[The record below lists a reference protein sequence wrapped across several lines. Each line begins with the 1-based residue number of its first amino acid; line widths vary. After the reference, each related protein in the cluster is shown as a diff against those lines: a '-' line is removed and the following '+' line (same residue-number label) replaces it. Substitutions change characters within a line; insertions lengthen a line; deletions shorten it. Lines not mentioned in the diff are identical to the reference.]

1 MKNQEKEDKKNQ
13 DNKDERIEEMSAVEV
28 KSGKGKIFCI
38 SIIGEIEGHTVLP
51 PQSKTTKYEHM
62 LPELVRIEEDDD
74 IGGLLL
80 MLNTVGG
87 DVEAGLAIAEMIAGM
102 KKPTVSMVLGGG
114 HSIGVPLAVAAK
126 KSFIVPSATMTV
138 HPIRMTGTVIGA
150 PQTFRQMH
158 KVQDRLVEFVVRNS
172 GIEEEKFTALMMETE
187 KIANDV
193 GTVLYGEEAVTC
205 GLIDGVGGIA
215 DAMET
220 LHKLMSE

>member
-1 MKNQEKEDKKNQ
+1 MKNQEKSDREKQ
-13 DNKDERIEEMSAVEV
+13 ENKDERIEEMSAVEV
-28 KSGKGKIFCI
+28 KTGKGKISCI

-62 LPELVRIEEDDD
+62 LPELVRIEEDDH

-158 KVQDRLVEFVVRNS
+158 KVQDRLIEFVVRNS
-172 GIEEEKFTALMMETE
+172 GIGEEKFTALMMETE
-187 KIANDV
+187 NIANDV
-193 GTVLYGEEAVTC
+193 GTVLYGEEAVAC

-220 LHKLMSE
+220 LHNLMKE

>member
-1 MKNQEKEDKKNQ
+1 MKHQEETKNKSNEEN
-13 DNKDERIEEMSAVEV
+13 NKIEEMSSVEV
-28 KSGKGKIFCI
+28 QSGKKKISCI
-38 SIIGEIEGHTVLP
+38 SIIGEIEGHTILP

-62 LPELVRIEEDDD
+62 LPELVRIEEDDE

-150 PQTFRQMH
+150 PQTFRQLH
-158 KVQDRLVEFVVRNS
+158 KLQERLIGFVVRNS
-172 GIEEEKFTALMMETE
+172 AISEEDFSALMMETA

-205 GLIDGVGGIA
+205 GLIDGVGGVA
-215 DAMET
+215 DAMEM
-220 LHKLMSE
+220 LHGMIEE